1 MARTALT
8 TAWST
13 LGTTVTGTYAQ
24 NHGDGPILV
33 ASAAA
38 EPVALAEVGYLLQA
52 GDFVQISG
60 LASTNIYARS
70 FDATGAVEA
79 DTLA

>member
-8 TAWST
+8 TAWAT
-13 LGTTVTGTYAQ
+13 LGTAVTGTYAQ
-24 NHGDGPILV
+24 NFSDGPILV

-38 EPVALAEVGYLLQA
+38 EPAASAEVGYLLQA

-60 LASTNIYARS
+60 LASTNIYARTFS
-70 FDATGAVEA
+70 GAGSVEA